1 MVRLFVTQLT
11 SLRNNRAWKWI
22 LRSIQW
28 DVVYPSRE
36 GDCPLLLPADDRN
49 VTGGLRPDRGW
60 DLRNRGFVIKI
71 NKLLR
76 F

>member
-1 MVRLFVTQLT
+1 MGTVYDKEFESGPFKSMTWNQ
-11 SLRNNRAWKWI
+11 NWI
-22 LRSIQW
+22 RQAGSS
-28 DVVYPSRE
+28 VYT
-36 GDCPLLLPADDRN
+36 DDRD

-60 DLRNRGFVIKI
+60 DLRNRGFVVKF